1 VLPRSSRS
9 LALLLALSLASAPLS
24 ALAQP
29 AAAQAEIGEGDK
41 ATRLKDYAG
50 ALTHYQTANLASP
63 SSRAQMGV
71 ADALY
76 QLGRAGESYE
86 AYNETQTTYGAKLG
100 PIEKALVTKRLKEL
114 AAKTGWLSIR
124 VGEAGAQV
132 DVDGKSLGVSP
143 VPVLVR
149 VASGPHDVH
158 VAKAGYTAFSAHADV
173 AVDGTAILEVKL
185 AAVAS
190 QGHVVVHGNGTEPL
204 RVIVDGV
211 DVGVTPW
218 EGDLPAG
225 THTIAGRSS
234 SAQAEAQTVELQ
246 AGSRAAVDLVSS
258 ATAAHI
264 QIRTNDGKG
273 SIYVDGVVRGEGA
286 FSGDVAPGPHNVVV
300 SREGFQR
307 YEKAMTLGERQTW
320 AETVTLPSAAAAGAT
335 VSEGERGL
343 EGIYGGFGFLG
354 MFGVGGTGTELE
366 TNCSNL
372 GAASCNTPGP
382 IGGGAFGYVG
392 WTWNPVGFELFL
404 AGFGDTSNQKAN
416 YTGQPAGGAAGSLV
430 PASTPARTESF
441 TFIRGGGMAAIR
453 ARATFQNRILRGT
466 FAGGVGLSYRE
477 LLMKRTAADTSGDT
491 NSYVPPGGVGYLSP
505 ALSVEAALQIRLSQ
519 TLALAVGFQLIADN
533 ASIAGSNSV
542 PAQQALP
549 IGTSGTTIPTPEYHL
564 ASGPQVSLG
573 PFLGLAFGP

>member
-1 VLPRSSRS
+1 MLPRSPRS
-9 LALLLALSLASAPLS
+9 LALFLALSLASAPLT

-29 AAAQAEIGEGDK
+29 AAALVEIGAGDQ
-41 ATRLKDYAG
+41 AARAKDYAG

-63 SSRAQMGV
+63 SARAQMG
-71 ADALY
+71 AAEALY
-76 QLGRAGESYE
+76 QLGRAGEAYE
-86 AYNETQTTYGAKLG
+86 AYNEAQTTYAAKLG
-100 PIEKALVTKRLKEL
+100 PVEKALAAKRLKEL
-114 AAKTGWLSIR
+114 AARTGWLSVR

-149 VASGPHDVH
+149 VAAGPHDVH
-158 VAKAGYTAFSAHADV
+158 VVKAGFAAFAARADV
-173 AVDGTAILEVKL
+173 GVDGTAIVEVKL
-185 AAVAS
+185 APVAS
-190 QGHVVVHGNGTEPL
+190 QGHVVVHAAGTAPL

-218 EGDLPAG
+218 EGDLPPG
-225 THTIAGRSS
+225 THSISGK
-234 SAQAEAQTVELQ
+234 SATSQAEAQTVELQ

-286 FSGDVAPGPHNVVV
+286 FSGDVAPGPHSIVV
-300 SREGFQR
+300 SRDGFQR
-307 YEKAMTLGERQTW
+307 FEKSMTLGERQTW
-320 AETVTLPSAAAAGAT
+320 AETVTLPPAAAAGAT

-343 EGIYGGFGFLG
+343 EGLYGGFGFLG
-354 MFGVGGTGTELE
+354 TLGVGGTGTELE

-382 IGGGAFGYVG
+382 LGGGAFGYIG

-404 AGFGDTSNQKAN
+404 EGGGDVSNQKAN
-416 YTGQPAGGAAGSLV
+416 YTGLPSGGSGGSLV
-430 PASTPARTESF
+430 PASSPARTETF
-441 TFIRGGGMAAIR
+441 TFVRGGGMAAIR

-466 FAGGVGLSYRE
+466 FAGGVGLSYHE
-477 LLMKRTAADTSGDT
+477 LIMKRTATDPAGDST
-491 NSYVPPGGVGYLSP
+491 LYIPQNGGVAYISP
-505 ALSVEAALQIRLSQ
+505 ALSAEAALQIRFSQ
-519 TLALAVGFQLIADN
+519 TLALAVGFQFIADN

-542 PAQQALP
+542 PAQGYEPL
-549 IGTSGTTIPTPEYHL
+549 GTMATIPSPSYHL
-564 ASGPQVSLG
+564 ASGPQIWLG

>member
-1 VLPRSSRS
+1 VALRSSRS
-9 LALLLALSLASAPLS
+9 LALFLALSLASAPLS

-41 ATRLKDYAG
+41 TTRLKDYAS

-86 AYNETQTTYGAKLG
+86 AYNETQTTYGARLG

-132 DVDGKSLGVSP
+132 DVDSKPLGVSP

-149 VASGPHDVH
+149 VSAGPHDVH
-158 VAKAGYTAFSAHADV
+158 VAKPGFAAFSGHADV
-173 AVDGTAILEVKL
+173 AADGTAIVEVKL

-190 QGHVVVHGNGTEPL
+190 QGHIVVHASGTEPL

-218 EGDLPAG
+218 EGDLPPGNHSVAG
-225 THTIAGRSS
+225 KSAT
-234 SAQAEAQTVELQ
+234 AQAEAQTVELQ

-273 SIYVDGVVRGEGA
+273 SIYIDGVVRGEGA
-286 FSGDVAPGPHNVVV
+286 FSGDVAPGPHMVIVT
-300 SREGFQR
+300 RDGFQR
-307 YEKAMTLGERQTW
+307 YEKAMTLTERQTW
-320 AETVTLPSAAAAGAT
+320 AETVTLPQTAAAGAT
-335 VSEGERGL
+335 VSEGERSI
-343 EGIYGGFGFLG
+343 EGFYGGFGFLG
-354 MFGVGGTGTELE
+354 TLGVGGTGTELE

-372 GAASCNTPGP
+372 GAASCSTPAP
-382 IGGGAFGYVG
+382 LGGGAFGYVG

-416 YTGQPAGGAAGSLV
+416 YTGQAASGTLV
-430 PASTPARTESF
+430 PASAPARTESF

-466 FAGGVGLSYRE
+466 FAGGFGLSYRE
-477 LLMKRTAADTSGDT
+477 LLMKRSATDTAGET
-491 NSYVPPGGVGYLSP
+491 NQYIPPGGVGYISP
-505 ALSVEAALQIRLSQ
+505 ALSAEAALQIRLSQ